1 MIALS
6 RILVEPLYR
15 LIFGRPIDD
24 ALPLLHDGPPGE
36 PTAPDAAGSG
46 NEAADSRRRGLV
58 LVAGGVGGFDLCGTA
73 LRYVL
78 AAEGLNYAIHLFPWG
93 HGFGRWFADLTN
105 VSNRDLK
112 AALLADE
119 VRQFRASQPDDPVF
133 LIAKSGGS
141 GVVVKALE
149 QLEEKSVE
157 RAIFLAPALSPG
169 YDLTTALRAVSSELV
184 VFWSPLDL
192 FISGAGTRVF
202 GTADRVWTASAG
214 LVGFRIPPPPTVRGS
229 QPDGQYA
236 KLRQVR
242 WALRMAATGYLGGH
256 LGPDSPV
263 FLKDYVVPLLRT
275 GTDGER

>member
-6 RILVEPLYR
+6 RLLVEPFYR
-15 LIFGRPIDD
+15 LIFGQPIAD
-24 ALPLLHDGPPGE
+24 ALPLLHDRPPGE

-46 NEAADSRRRGLV
+46 NEVADSRRRGLV

-78 AAEGLNYAIHLFPWG
+78 AGEGLNYAIHVFPWG

-112 AALLADE
+112 AALLADQ
-119 VRQFRASQPDDPVF
+119 VRRFRARQPEDPVF

-149 QLEEKSVE
+149 QLEENSVE
-157 RAIFLAPALSPG
+157 RAVLLAPALSPG
-169 YDLTTALRAVSSELV
+169 YDLTTALHAVSSEMV

-192 FISGAGTRVF
+192 FIAGAGTRVF
-202 GTADRVWTASAG
+202 GTVDRVWTASAG
-214 LVGFRIPPPPTVRGS
+214 LVGFRSPPPLPDSGS
-229 QPDGQYA
+229 HHDGHYA

-242 WALRMAATGYLGGH
+242 WAPRMAASGYLGGH

-263 FLKDYVVPLLRT
+263 FLKNYVVPLLRT
-275 GTDGER
+275 GTDGEC

>member
-6 RILVEPLYR
+6 RVLVEPLYR

-24 ALPLLHDGPPGE
+24 ALPLLHDGPLGE
-36 PTAPDAAGSG
+36 PTTPDAAASG
-46 NEAADSRRRGLV
+46 TEAADRRRRGLV
-58 LVAGGVGGFDLCGTA
+58 LVAGGVGGFELCGTG

-78 AAEGLNYAIHLFPWG
+78 AAEDLNYAIHVFPWG
-93 HGFGRWFADLTN
+93 HGFGRWFADLTD

-133 LIAKSGGS
+133 LIAKSGGC

-149 QLEEKSVE
+149 QLDEKSVE

-169 YDLTTALRAVSSELV
+169 YDLTTALRAVSREMV
-184 VFWSPLDL
+184 VFWSPLDVFFL
-192 FISGAGTRVF
+192 GAGTRVF

-214 LVGFRIPPPPTVRGS
+214 LVGFRIPPPPTVSGS